1 MEILGLDVKVAEAM
15 VSVFGEKI
23 FKYRSYDV
31 KDETSVTLNDNAIL
45 KCYGFDRS
53 VRVDL
58 GAKIFILERDN
69 FWKIIIE

>member
-23 FKYRSYDV
+23 FKYRSYDI
-31 KDETSVTLNDNAIL
+31 KDEMTATLNDNVIL
-45 KCYGFDRS
+45 KCHGFDRS
-53 VRVDL
+53 VRVEL
-58 GAKIFILERDN
+58 GAKMFILERNN

>member
-31 KDETSVTLNDNAIL
+31 KDETSVTLNDNVIL
-45 KCYGFDRS
+45 KCHAFDRS
-53 VRVDL
+53 VRVEL
-58 GAKIFILERDN
+58 GAMMFILERDN
-69 FWKIIIE
+69 YWKITIE